1 MFEHVDLNLPPIKRE
16 TIDGVRYY
24 SVPDEDELIKLVSI
38 TSITSHYNKQIFLDW
53 RKRVGNEEADRI
65 TKAATTRGTDM
76 HTLTE
81 YYLKNEELPKVPPI
95 SDFLFKISKGKL
107 NKISKIRT
115 LEGALYSKQLGIA
128 GTVDCIAEYNNE
140 LAIIDF
146 KTSKKP
152 KPREWIEHYFVQAM
166 AYGCMLYEMK
176 GISVKKLVIIM
187 ACENG
192 ECVVYEEYDKSKYIK
207 LLGEYIRKFVGDKL
221 ELYGTN
227 KELEKA
233 IANKFVT
240 PQKFAMDIEKIVVDE
255 ELNYIDAIIHYC
267 EINNIEV
274 ESVTKLISKPLK
286 ERLKWDAIRLN
297 FMKKTSRAKL
307 PL

>member
-1 MFEHVDLNLPPIKRE
+1 MFEHVDLDLPPLKRE

-24 SVPDEDELIKLVSI
+24 SVPDEEELIKLVSI

-53 RKRVGNEEADRI
+53 RKRVGNEEADKI

-176 GISVKKLVIIM
+176 NIPVKKLVIIM

-192 ECVVYEEYDKSKYIK
+192 ECVVYEENNKKKYIK
-207 LLGEYIRKFVGDKL
+207 LLNQYIRKFIQDKL

-227 KELEKA
+227 
-233 IANKFVT
+233 
-240 PQKFAMDIEKIVVDE
+240 
-255 ELNYIDAIIHYC
+255 
-267 EINNIEV
+267 
-274 ESVTKLISKPLK
+274 
-286 ERLKWDAIRLN
+286 
-297 FMKKTSRAKL
+297 
-307 PL
+307 

>member
-1 MFEHVDLNLPPIKRE
+1 MFNHVELNLPKLSRE

-166 AYGCMLYEMK
+166 GYGCMLYEMK
-176 GISVKKLVIIM
+176 NIAVKKLVIIM

-207 LLGEYIRKFVGDKL
+207 LLGEYIRKFIGDKL
-221 ELYGTN
+221 ELYGT
-227 KELEKA
+227 E
-233 IANKFVT
+233 
-240 PQKFAMDIEKIVVDE
+240 
-255 ELNYIDAIIHYC
+255 
-267 EINNIEV
+267 
-274 ESVTKLISKPLK
+274 
-286 ERLKWDAIRLN
+286 
-297 FMKKTSRAKL
+297 
-307 PL
+307 